1 MLERALLVALAAL
14 VAVPYP
20 VAASPAPPRS
30 EALRPAARRL
40 VDDAM
45 TALGGEARLR
55 AISVVRLKAMRTRN
69 ALEQSIRPD
78 GPYIDTVDD
87 LVETRRFDRPAL
99 RDDLRARGFAAAWA
113 DGAKWVT
120 TVTLVSGG
128 EAFAMRDGPMAPAN
142 HAGVQAAEE
151 SLALGPERV
160 LLTAADAADLHRE
173 APAMLHGFRH
183 DVLAFTWR
191 GAPVRVFVEPVS
203 HMLAAVEITRPR
215 PEHIFWAPWGDVTTR
230 LSFDVWMI
238 EANGIHYP
246 RRWTIESNGRVA
258 ESWFI
263 DEVAFN
269 PPDTPPLD
277 VGADLAA
284 KARTTHR
291 TIEDI
296 KLPDAATAV
305 TLVPGITLRPGSWN
319 VTEVETPAGIWVIEG
334 PIGNSYSAQ
343 VMREVAAKG
352 QKLIGVITTSD
363 SWPHIG
369 GLREYVARHVPIVA
383 LDLNLPQLTR
393 LFGAPHA
400 QAPDRLAL
408 HPAAPILRPVTGDQ
422 WLGAGQNRMRL
433 MPFRTVTGE
442 RQFAI
447 WWPAHRL
454 LYTSDLF
461 TVSADGSIFLPQYLD
476 ETRDLVKREQ
486 LDVKTIFGMHY
497 GPTDWKALLAR
508 VDAKGGERPAG

>member
-1 MLERALLVALAAL
+1 MHSPALLLALVALAGA
-14 VAVPYP
+14 P
-20 VAASPAPPRS
+20 SPAS
-30 EALRPAARRL
+30 AARPQAQTETARRL
-40 VDDAM
+40 VGEAM
-45 TALGGEARLR
+45 TALGGEAKLR

-99 RDDLRARGFAAAWA
+99 RDDLRSRGFAAAWV

-120 TVTLVSGG
+120 ATTLVTGG
-128 EAFAMRDGPMAPAN
+128 EAFGMRDGPMAPAN
-142 HAGVQAAEE
+142 HASVQAAEE

-160 LLTAADAADLHRE
+160 LLTAAEAADLHGE

-191 GAPVRVFVEPVS
+191 GSPVRVFVEPVS

-215 PEHIFWAPWGDVTTR
+215 PEHIFWSPWGDVTTR

-238 EANGIHYP
+238 EANGMHYP
-246 RRWTIESNGRVA
+246 RRWTIEGNGRVA
-258 ESWFI
+258 ESWFV

-269 PPDTPPLD
+269 PPDTPQLD
-277 VGADLAA
+277 VDTALAA

-291 TIEDI
+291 KVEDI
-296 KLPDAATAV
+296 SLPGAGTAIA
-305 TLVPGITLRPGSWN
+305 LAPGITLRPGRWN
-319 VTEVETPAGIWVIEG
+319 VTEVETPAGIWVIEA
-334 PIGNSYSAQ
+334 PIGNGYSAQ
-343 VMREVAAKG
+343 AMQEVAAKG
-352 QKLIGVITTSD
+352 HKLLGVITTSD

-369 GLREYVARHVPIVA
+369 GLREYAARHVPIVA
-383 LDLNLPQLTR
+383 LDLNRPVLNR
-393 LFGAPHA
+393 LFEAPHR
-400 QAPDRLAL
+400 QAPDRLAA
-408 HPAAPILRPVTGDQ
+408 HPAPPILRPVTGDQ
-422 WLGAGQNRMRL
+422 WLGEGQNRMRL

-447 WWPAHRL
+447 WWPTRRL

-461 TVSADGSIFLPQYLD
+461 TVTPDGSIFLPQYLD
-476 ETRDLVKREQ
+476 ETRDLVRREH

-497 GPTDWKALLAR
+497 GPTDWAALLAR
-508 VDAKGGERPAG
+508 VDAKGTASH